1 MKIEWDFEQDMMNC
15 WHVVDDIK
23 QLAAMVTDRNA
34 SRDNIA
40 NVLLG
45 LQVLYND
52 RFTQLMDG
60 FMFVQN
66 NIDTSW
72 VESERDRKDNTVTA
86 EMIDQYIIL
95 KQEIKK
101 QKTIENPLDYQKEDL
116 EYNEKLLDACATV
129 LKHYMVQSDLP
140 EELQSGYITE
150 MQMPASN
157 NE

>member
-1 MKIEWDFEQDMMNC
+1 MTDKFDFEEDMMNC

-34 SRDNIA
+34 STDNIA
-40 NVLLG
+40 KVLLG

-72 VESERDRKDNTVTA
+72 VESERARKDNTVTA
-86 EMIDQYIIL
+86 EMIDQYSIL
-95 KQEIKK
+95 KQEIKE
-101 QKTIENPLDYQKEDL
+101 QKTINNPKDYQKEDL
-116 EYNEKLLDACATV
+116 KYNEKFLDAVETM
-129 LKHYMVQSDLP
+129 LKHYTVRSEWP
-140 EELQSGYITE
+140 EELKDAENG
-150 MQMPASN
+150 
-157 NE
+157 

>member
-1 MKIEWDFEQDMMNC
+1 MTDKFDFEEDMMNC

-34 SRDNIA
+34 STDNIA
-40 NVLLG
+40 KVLLG

-72 VESERDRKDNTVTA
+72 VESERTRKDNTVTN

-95 KQEIKK
+95 KKEIRE
-101 QKTIENPLDYQKEDL
+101 QKTIENPKGYQKEDL
-116 EYNEKLLDACATV
+116 KYNEKFLDAVETM
-129 LKHYMVQSDLP
+129 LKHYTVRSEWP
-140 EELQSGYITE
+140 EELKDAENG
-150 MQMPASN
+150 
-157 NE
+157 

>member
-1 MKIEWDFEQDMMNC
+1 MKDKFDFEEDMMNC

-34 SRDNIA
+34 STDNIA
-40 NVLLG
+40 KVLLG

-72 VESERDRKDNTVTA
+72 VESERARKDNTVTA
-86 EMIDQYIIL
+86 EMIDQYSIL
-95 KQEIKK
+95 KQEIKE
-101 QKTIENPLDYQKEDL
+101 QKTINNPKGYQKEDL
-116 EYNEKLLDACATV
+116 KYNEKFLDAVETM
-129 LKHYMVQSDLP
+129 LKHYTVRSEWP
-140 EELQSGYITE
+140 EELKDAENG
-150 MQMPASN
+150 
-157 NE
+157 

>member
-1 MKIEWDFEQDMMNC
+1 MKDKFDFEEDMMNC

-34 SRDNIA
+34 STDNIA
-40 NVLLG
+40 KVLLG

-72 VESERDRKDNTVTA
+72 VESERARKDNTVTA

-95 KQEIKK
+95 KQEIKE
-101 QKTIENPLDYQKEDL
+101 QKTIENPKGYQKEDL
-116 EYNEKLLDACATV
+116 KYNEKFLDAVETM
-129 LKHYMVQSDLP
+129 LKHYTVRSEWP
-140 EELQSGYITE
+140 EELKDAENG
-150 MQMPASN
+150 
-157 NE
+157 

>member
-1 MKIEWDFEQDMMNC
+1 MDKFDFEEDMMNC

-23 QLAAMVTDRNA
+23 QLAAMVSDRNA
-34 SRDNIA
+34 SRENIA

-72 VESERDRKDNTVTA
+72 VESERNRKDNTVTA
-86 EMIDQYIIL
+86 EMLDQYSTL
-95 KQEIKK
+95 KQEIKE

-116 EYNEKLLDACATV
+116 KYNEKFLDAVKTM
-129 LKHYMVQSDLP
+129 LKHYTAQSEWP
-140 EELQSGYITE
+140 EELKDE
-150 MQMPASN
+150 
-157 NE
+157 

>member
-1 MKIEWDFEQDMMNC
+1 MKDKFDFEEDMMNC

-34 SRDNIA
+34 STDNIA
-40 NVLLG
+40 KVLLG

-72 VESERDRKDNTVTA
+72 VESERTRKDNTVTN

-95 KQEIKK
+95 KQEIKE
-101 QKTIENPLDYQKEDL
+101 QKTIENPMDYQKEDL
-116 EYNEKLLDACATV
+116 EYNEKFLDAVKTM
-129 LKHYMVQSDLP
+129 LKHYTVRSELP
-140 EELQSGYITE
+140 EELKDE
-150 MQMPASN
+150 
-157 NE
+157 